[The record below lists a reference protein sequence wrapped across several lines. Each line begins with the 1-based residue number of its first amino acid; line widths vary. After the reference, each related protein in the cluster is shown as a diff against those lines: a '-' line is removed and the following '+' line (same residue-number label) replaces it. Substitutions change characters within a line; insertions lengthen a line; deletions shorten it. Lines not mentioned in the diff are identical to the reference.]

1 MAEPRLSTH
10 VEVAA
15 FIRITNAGGDFAT
28 VIRKGDATSGAI
40 LLIGL
45 IRGQN
50 PRLYER
56 FPALDGPS
64 LWQVA
69 SSETT
74 DSQQEITDYC
84 ARRVAR
90 DPDIWILE
98 LDVAEQERLTGY
110 LGQNC

>member
-1 MAEPRLSTH
+1 VSEPRLASH

-15 FIRITNAGGDFAT
+15 FIKLANAGGDFAT
-28 VIRKGDATSGAI
+28 VIRKGDPTSGVI

-45 IRGQN
+45 VRGQN

-64 LWQVA
+64 LWQEA
-69 SSETT
+69 SSEAT
-74 DSQQEITDYC
+74 DSQQKITDYC
-84 ARRVAR
+84 TRRVAR

-98 LDVAEQERLTGY
+98 LDVAEPERLTGY